1 MELRVDDAGLSKV
14 ARHEQTNKRTMSKL
28 WQRLRL
34 LTTITVLSMIALGA
48 GLSVDLGTYSSF
60 SIGPVRISCPL
71 GVAQVMAASQT
82 FIPALA
88 LAGLIGILLTVLFGR
103 AFCGWLCPGRW
114 IFNRGVGRASTSW
127 GGKPWIQSAIAG
139 GVVGLS
145 FFCHTPVFCVICPA
159 GVACRGAIALGT
171 GGSLLPT
178 FGWLS
183 GLVGLEWISGRS
195 WCRDLCPL
203 GSAISFL
210 SRLNPFIKVKANQ
223 ARCRPCVACETACP
237 EGLNLSRDK
246 DFSVCTKCLAC
257 EAACPRGAV
266 EIRLV

>member
-1 MELRVDDAGLSKV
+1 MELRVDDTGLSRLEHSALVK
-14 ARHEQTNKRTMSKL
+14 KRAANNF
-28 WQRLRL
+28 WQRIRL
-34 LTTITVLSMIALGA
+34 LTAITVLSMIALGA
-48 GLSVDLGTYSSF
+48 RLGLDLGTYSSF

-82 FIPALA
+82 FIPVLA
-88 LAGLIGILLTVLFGR
+88 LAGLVGIILTVLFGR

-114 IFNRGVGRASTSW
+114 ILNRGVEHATKPW
-127 GGKPWIQSAIAG
+127 GARPWIQSAIAG
-139 GVVGLS
+139 GVVSLS
-145 FFCHTPVFCVICPA
+145 WFCHSPVFCVICPA

-203 GSAISFL
+203 GGTITFL

-223 ARCRPCVACETACP
+223 ARCRPCVACERACP
-237 EGLNLSRDK
+237 EGLNLASDK
-246 DFSVCTKCLAC
+246 DFSVCTKCFAC
-257 EAACPRGAV
+257 QVACPRSAV
-266 EIRLV
+266 EISLV